1 MTNYVATVKGTKGV
15 VFAFVCYLTWG
26 LFPLYWNLLSGLPS
40 LTILANRMLWS
51 AVFMV
56 VLVFFSNRKEFFQVF
71 SKGRNI
77 LLMSVTG
84 LLITVNW
91 GTYIY
96 AVNNGH
102 VIEASLGYYI
112 NPLINVLL
120 GVIVLREKLT
130 KPQRIA
136 TFLALI
142 GVSYFTWDFGS
153 FPWISILLAG
163 SMGLYGM
170 IKKKANLPPISALA
184 IETLLIAPIALIYL
198 FFVMNKG
205 ELILANLSPEISTLL
220 VLSGIVTALPLYWFA
235 KAANVVPL
243 STMGFIQY
251 ISPTLQLLLGI
262 FVFGEKFTLAHIV
275 CFAFIWIGLLFL
287 MGGIIRNKIRDRSR
301 TLNT

>member
-1 MTNYVATVKGTKGV
+1 MATIKGTKGV
-15 VFAFVCYLTWG
+15 LFAFVCYITWG
-26 LFPLYWNLLSGLPS
+26 MFPLYWNLLAGLPS

-51 AVFMV
+51 AVFMIIL
-56 VLVFFSNRKEFFQVF
+56 VLISNRKEFLRVLG
-71 SKGRNI
+71 KGKNI

-84 LLITVNW
+84 ILITVNW

-102 VIEASLGYYI
+102 IIEASLGYYI

-120 GVIVLREKLT
+120 GVIVMGEKLT

-153 FPWISILLAG
+153 FPWISIILAG

-170 IKKKANLPPISALA
+170 VKKKANLPPISALT

-198 FFVMNKG
+198 FFAINKG
-205 ELILANLSPEISTLL
+205 EFVLSNLSEEISLLL

-275 CFAFIWIGLLFL
+275 CFAFIWTGLFLL
-287 MGGIIRNKIRDRSR
+287 MGGMIRNKIKERNK
-301 TLNT
+301 TLNA